1 MNKYEEVIDACSN
14 LIYMII
20 NKYFRGNS
28 IDDLYQ
34 VGTIGV
40 MKAYDNYQ
48 NEKGAKFSTY
58 AYKYIYG
65 EIYKYIHN
73 DRSLKI
79 AKENYRLYKKVNEAR
94 NILSQ
99 KLMREPNVFELAQ
112 ILEIDPD
119 IIIAVCSSME
129 PVDSL
134 DRVIYDSSS
143 RDMLL
148 SETISDE
155 RDYYNIDSLML
166 NTELAKLTAEEQK
179 IIYLRYFEDKTQSEV
194 AALLGINQVQVS
206 RREQKTLKKIKENYK
221 IAA

>member
-1 MNKYEEVIDACSN
+1 
-14 LIYMII
+14 
-20 NKYFRGNS
+20 
-28 IDDLYQ
+28 
-34 VGTIGV
+34 
-40 MKAYDNYQ
+40 
-48 NEKGAKFSTY
+48 
-58 AYKYIYG
+58 
-65 EIYKYIHN
+65 
-73 DRSLKI
+73 
-79 AKENYRLYKKVNEAR
+79 
-94 NILSQ
+94 
-99 KLMREPNVFELAQ
+99 MREPNVFELAQ